1 MNELVEIY
9 WNFKKSPLKFLKN
22 NLNLIVILPAVL
34 GGLWQVIELS
44 RISFSFIRFFSV
56 SQIVPDGL
64 LILLFLIIFSVSVFT
79 LFYFWKKLDDNDDNE
94 EEQKNVFTIKKGR
107 VLLSILFV
115 FLVLGCILVAQYA
128 NDYFIENIEKIPTL
142 FLYFPVNI
150 IITLLAFVFTNL
162 SIYYC
167 KDIELL
173 YHFRKVA
180 PAFSFVLLC
189 IQASMLFAF
198 MVKFH
203 NVFLL
208 PAELKNI
215 DNLICK
221 AEKIENSA
229 TFEILYS
236 NDKYIF
242 VKCHKFVK
250 DRNGKSKPSEI
261 RIFKFEDL
269 LDDSACTGNKRMT
282 EEIVKDSIRDSKIP
296 IIND

>member
-22 NLNLIVILPAVL
+22 NLNLIIILPALL
-34 GGLWQVIELS
+34 GGMWQLIELS

-56 SQIVPDGL
+56 SQIIPDGL
-64 LILLFLIIFSVSVFT
+64 LVLLFLTIFSISVFI
-79 LFYFWKKLDDNDDNE
+79 LFYFWRKLDDDDTDDTE
-94 EEQKNVFTIKKGR
+94 KNVFTVKKGKI
-107 VLLSILFV
+107 LLSILF
-115 FLVLGCILVAQYA
+115 LILVFGCLIIAKYS
-128 NDYFIENIEKIPTL
+128 NDYFIANIEKIPSL

-150 IITLLAFVFTNL
+150 LITLFAFAFINL
-162 SIYYC
+162 SIHFC
-167 KDIELL
+167 KDVELL

-180 PAFSFVLLC
+180 PLFGVILVF
-189 IQASMLFAF
+189 IQVTMLFEF

-203 NVFLL
+203 DVFLL

-242 VKCHKFVK
+242 VKCHKLVK
-250 DRNGKSKPSEI
+250 DRNGKSRPSEI

-269 LDDSACTGNKRMT
+269 LDDSACIGNKRMK
-282 EEIVKDSIRDSKIP
+282 EEIAKDSIRDSKIP

>member
-22 NLNLIVILPAVL
+22 NLNLIVILPALL
-34 GGLWQVIELS
+34 GGMWQLIELS

-56 SQIVPDGL
+56 SQIIPDGL
-64 LILLFLIIFSVSVFT
+64 LVLLFLTIFSISVFI
-79 LFYFWKKLDDNDDNE
+79 LFYFWKKLDDDTNTDDTE
-94 EEQKNVFTIKKGR
+94 KNVFTVKRGKIF
-107 VLLSILFV
+107 LSILF
-115 FLVLGCILVAQYA
+115 LILVFGCLIIAKYS
-128 NDYFIENIEKIPTL
+128 NDYFIANIEKIPSL

-150 IITLLAFVFTNL
+150 LITLFAFAFINL
-162 SIYYC
+162 SIYFC
-167 KDIELL
+167 KDVELL
-173 YHFRKVA
+173 HHFRKVA
-180 PAFSFVLLC
+180 PIFGVILVF
-189 IQASMLFAF
+189 IQVTMLFEF

-203 NVFLL
+203 DVFLL

-242 VKCHKFVK
+242 VKCHKLVK
-250 DRNGKSKPSEI
+250 DRNGKLRPGEI

-269 LDDSACTGNKRMT
+269 LDDSACIGNKRMK
-282 EEIVKDSIRDSKIP
+282 EEIVKNSIRDSKIP